1 MAVGKN
7 LSWQFVLGKPMV
19 VLGKTYFGSFR
30 VGHHL
35 VGLVVHHLVFFGK
48 TRNLAGKKSFRKTH
62 GWMGKTF
69 VGSCIVRKTHGWL
82 GKTYVWQLFIGKPM
96 AILGKTYFGSFMVG
110 NYLVLG
116 IS

>member
-1 MAVGKN
+1 MVGWEKPLLAV
-7 LSWQFVLGKPMV
+7 LLLGKPTVGWEKPMLAV
-19 VLGKTYFGSFR
+19 VFIGKPMAILGKTYFGSFM

-69 VGSCIVRKTHGWL
+69 VS
-82 GKTYVWQLFIGKPM
+82 
-96 AILGKTYFGSFMVG
+96 
-110 NYLVLG
+110 
-116 IS
+116 